1 MKRKEPTVSVVH
13 DKEHVPPGYVPLGT
27 LATDSGSTPLYGY
40 VQRAFERGEWARSLF
55 KCRGKRFIHRDDL
68 ERLTAEFNA
77 RQTSDSVDVAK
88 DDGGTA
94 PHAESLCLSLA
105 DIGTTLVE
113 IRCVLERLTNAV
125 ESITTQ
131 PNVRFEDAT
140 EASWNGT
147 HGNTN

>member
-88 DDGGTA
+88 DDGGIDKR
-94 PHAESLCLSLA
+94 HAESACELLA
-105 DIGTTLVE
+105 YIGSTLVE
-113 IRCVLERLTNAV
+113 VRCVMERLTAAV
-125 ESITTQ
+125 ESIATQ
-131 PNVRFEDAT
+131 PKAEPAGAWRDM
-140 EASWNGT
+140 NGESL
-147 HGNTN
+147 